1 MEYPESRLRD
11 YSTDASIGRGALD
24 VPFAALTILLLTIGV
39 IMVLSASYVRAYYTE
54 NGNAT
59 YYFTRQLIFAV
70 SGVVI
75 VLAMKL
81 VGSLLISALIIY
93 LCGFVG
99 FMKYVMDSR
108 LKKAE
113 EKAMENSNTEASDKQ
128 VPDAET
134 NEKGGNK

>member
-1 MEYPESRLRD
+1 MDLNVYCAQISE
-11 YSTDASIGRGALD
+11 
-24 VPFAALTILLLTIGV
+24 
-39 IMVLSASYVRAYYTE
+39 
-54 NGNAT
+54 
-59 YYFTRQLIFAV
+59 
-70 SGVVI
+70 
-75 VLAMKL
+75 
-81 VGSLLISALIIY
+81 LISALIIY

-113 EKAMENSNTEASDKQ
+113 EKAAEKMVAKASDEQ